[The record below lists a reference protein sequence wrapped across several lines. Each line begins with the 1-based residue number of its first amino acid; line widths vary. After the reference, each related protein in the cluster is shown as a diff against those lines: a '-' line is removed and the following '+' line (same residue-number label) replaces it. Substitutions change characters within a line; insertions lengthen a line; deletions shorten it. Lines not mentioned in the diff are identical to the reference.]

1 MGIAIIIPDADF
13 SAKNLGQVTI
23 TTESELTTITV
34 TGNITVSGE
43 TATYGVVYNPGVPS
57 AKKGVVYSITS
68 GSQYASIDASTGVLT
83 ILSGASASAVTVKA
97 TSTYNNAIFGILDIT
112 VTYKEMGVLD
122 LSAGIGIFLNSSG
135 IDPYT
140 TGGCVVFVGEMSE
153 NSQYGDNQYGTTN
166 LTGSSVD
173 CGRQSYYKSD
183 YSLIYQNKENAGGS
197 YKSCFKYEKVS
208 TWGYKINNLIF
219 SKTGGIF
226 ENGVSVAGTASTK
239 QGGGQGNYI
248 FGYAANVISTT
259 DNTITAE
266 SLATAI
272 TTKKET
278 VTLPNSTHRTIKVRH
293 FLIFTEADYTTVE
306 EALANRQYADID
318 LKFDENNQPYNGGT
332 NQTVTFLTAS
342 YE

>member
-57 AKKGVVYSITS
+57 AKKGVVYSIAS

-140 TGGCVVFVGEMSE
+140 TGGCIVFVGEMSE
-153 NSQYGDNQYGTTN
+153 NASYGTSQYGTQN
-166 LTGSSVD
+166 LRGSSVN
-173 CGRQSYYKSD
+173 CYRPSYYTPG
-183 YSLIYQNKENAGGS
+183 YTLAYENKNNAGAGT
-197 YKSCFKYEKVS
+197 KPCFKYDNAS

-226 ENGVSVAGTASTK
+226 ENGVLVAGTETTK
-239 QGGGQGNYI
+239 QSGGAYNYI
-248 FGYAANVISTT
+248 FGDAANVISRT